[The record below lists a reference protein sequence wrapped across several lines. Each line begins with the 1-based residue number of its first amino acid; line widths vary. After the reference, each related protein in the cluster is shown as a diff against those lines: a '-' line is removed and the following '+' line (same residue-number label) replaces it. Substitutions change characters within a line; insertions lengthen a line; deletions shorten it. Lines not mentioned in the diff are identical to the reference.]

1 MRLQLSP
8 ENGPFTVLGNI
19 TSGEIV
25 INGAALPAPWA
36 SLNVVSS

>member
-1 MRLQLSP
+1 MRLLLLP

-19 TSGEIV
+19 TSGEIS
-25 INGAALPAPWA
+25 INGGALPPPWT